1 MQLSVHANGGTQR
14 NLKKNL
20 LCSVTVGLWC
30 RGRNGLV
37 ILKWRKRLAWGVT
50 HYEISEL
57 KMEKNVQNNFTNIHQ
72 KSAYKYATHT
82 YKSI

>member
-1 MQLSVHANGGTQR
+1 MLMGTQG

-37 ILKWRKRLAWGVT
+37 ILKWRKRLARGVT

-57 KMEKNVQNNFTNIHQ
+57 KMEK
-72 KSAYKYATHT
+72 KCPK
-82 YKSI
+82 